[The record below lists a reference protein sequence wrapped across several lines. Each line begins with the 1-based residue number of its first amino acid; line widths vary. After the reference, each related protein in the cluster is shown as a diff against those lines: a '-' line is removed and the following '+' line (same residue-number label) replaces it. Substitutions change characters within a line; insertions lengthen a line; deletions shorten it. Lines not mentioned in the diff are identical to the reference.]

1 MTLLMNFMRNLPASI
16 GESVIGIWNRLSY
29 LISISFAII
38 IQSLRPINWRRSVRK
53 EFIRQCY
60 FTGAR
65 ALNFIAVLAML
76 VGLGMVFQAI
86 FWLNMAGQE
95 EYIGTFIV
103 LVLVREI
110 IPILV
115 ALILIGRSGSAIVA
129 ELGTMQIS
137 GQVRMLDAQGIDPFI
152 FLVLPRVTAMALS
165 MFCLTVAF
173 LAVALGSGFFFAHL
187 IGIGKLSLMQFIN
200 IVLMKMGPSEYAVIM
215 LKTFFPGLVI
225 GIICCTNGLGVA
237 YSATEVPRVLPETF
251 TQCVLALFVISVCIS
266 IVL

>member
-1 MTLLMNFMRNLPASI
+1 MTLLTNFMRNLPASI
-16 GESVIGIWNRLSY
+16 GESVIGIWNRVSY
-29 LISISFAII
+29 LISVSFAII
-38 IQSLRPINWRRSVRK
+38 IQSLRPINWRRSVRN

-60 FTGAR
+60 FTGAL
-65 ALNFIAVLAML
+65 ALNFIAVLAVL

-86 FWLNMAGQE
+86 FWLSMAGQE

-110 IPILV
+110 VPILV

-129 ELGTMQIS
+129 ELGTMRIS

-152 FLVLPRVTAMALS
+152 FLVLPRATAMALC

-173 LAVALGSGFFFAHL
+173 LAVALGSGFVFAQL
-187 IGIGKLSLMQFIN
+187 AGIGKLNLMEFIN
-200 IVLMKMGPSEYAVIM
+200 IVLIKMGPSEYAVIT
-215 LKTFFPGLVI
+215 LKTIIPGLII
-225 GIICCTNGLGVA
+225 GVICCINGLGVTYA
-237 YSATEVPRVLPETF
+237 ATEVPRVLPETF

-266 IVL
+266 VIL